1 MKKIFSTRSLLAL
14 FLIASMLL
22 TLLCACNKEDDD
34 DKSSD
39 GGNEECTEHVDGN
52 SDGKCDNCNED
63 MSPDTLD
70 KAGDVLANAV
80 IEQLSNAQSMKIE
93 VTIDILNS
101 SEYWDTWYDYETDE
115 ETLEKYSDY
124 SEGIIK
130 LSATVAKTESGAN
143 AKLDVYSRGRNDAD
157 GEFETEEF
165 TALYL
170 VDGVV
175 YSYDDELDAYLKT
188 DLKNNAVIAEIEAML
203 AEITGKIEITEDEKN
218 AIIAS
223 LGELAITVFDIK
235 DNKGSISVDA
245 KPVFDGFK
253 DYITSIDT
261 SAHTVS
267 YVIDDALEL
276 ISEDLTT
283 KVILDELERI
293 AGLTVNQALA
303 EIDAML
309 TEDYGTT
316 LQGIYDTVVNNPE
329 FVEALRDILTE
340 YYSTIY
346 QGAKIDVAVNDIIT
360 YIQGIKIAALVAQ
373 HEIGDVVIYDLIVS
387 FIPNEDGEAEIPTCA
402 ELFDSIEALL
412 TMKIKDFEV
421 AIGTPIFTMIKEYFS
436 TITVNELNAKL
447 DINFKGVFNIDTIE
461 GEFNYDIYIKE
472 PSIYITNYGTEKRYD
487 ISDTDLKISFKIY
500 DISNESV
507 AISAPTDKEVY
518 YDLADDEYTSTTSD
532 YERLG
537 IYTNYDGTLWITLD
551 VDEELCF
558 YADFLDAD
566 LLKSTTITIDSELLS
581 LSDYD
586 GEINLDTAKDLVIEI
601 DPANGTFTVIECP
614 EYDYSK

>member
-1 MKKIFSTRSLLAL
+1 MKKIFSTRSLLSL
-14 FLIASMLL
+14 FLIISMLL
-22 TLLCACNKEDDD
+22 TLLCACNKEDND

-39 GGNEECTEHVDGN
+39 GDTEECKEHIDEN
-52 SDGKCDNCNED
+52 SDGKCDNCDED
-63 MSPDTLD
+63 LSPDTLD
-70 KAGDVLANAV
+70 QAGDVLANAV
-80 IEQLSNAQSMKIE
+80 IEQLSNAQSMKLE

-130 LSATVAKTESGAN
+130 LSATVAKTENGAN
-143 AKLDVYSRGRNDAD
+143 AKLDVYTHGRDDAD

-175 YSYDDELDAYLKT
+175 YTYDDELDVYLKT

-203 AEITGKIEITEDEKN
+203 AEIMGKIEITEEEKN

-235 DNKGSISVDA
+235 DNKGSISIDA
-245 KPVFDGFK
+245 KPVFDNFK
-253 DYITSIDT
+253 NYMNSIN
-261 SAHTVS
+261 S
-267 YVIDDALEL
+267 YTASQVINDALAL
-276 ISEDLTT
+276 VSEDLTT

-316 LQGIYDTVVNNPE
+316 LQGIYDTVVTNPE
-329 FVEALRDILTE
+329 FVEAVTEMLKEQADTSLTE
-340 YYSTIY
+340 AEIAQTIT
-346 QGAKIDVAVNDIIT
+346 G
-360 YIQGIKIAALVAQ
+360 IQSIKIADLIAQ
-373 HEIGDVVIYDLIVS
+373 YEIGDVVIYDLIVS
-387 FIPNEDGEAEIPTCA
+387 FIPNEDGEAEIPALA
-402 ELFDSIEALL
+402 ELFDSIEELL
-412 TMKIKDFEV
+412 AMPVPDFEE
-421 AIGTPIFTMIKEYFS
+421 AIGIQIFSTIQWQLA
-436 TITVNELNAKL
+436 TITVNELSAKL
-447 DINFKGVFNIDTIE
+447 DLNFKGVFNIDTVE
-461 GEFNYDIYIKE
+461 GELNYDVYIKE
-472 PSIYITNYGTEKRYD
+472 SSYFDGEEVKYD
-487 ISDTDLKISFKIY
+487 TSDTDLKISFKIY
-500 DISNESV
+500 DISEESV
-507 AISAPTDKEVY
+507 AVSAPTDKDVY
-518 YDLADDEYTSTTSD
+518 YDLADKEFTSTTSD
-532 YERLG
+532 YKCLG
-537 IYTNYDGTLWITLD
+537 IYTNFNGTLWITLD
-551 VDEELCF
+551 VDDDLCF

-586 GEINLDTAKDLVIEI
+586 GEIDLDTAKDLVIEI
-601 DPANGTFTVIECP
+601 DPANNTFTVIECP
-614 EYDYSK
+614 EYTYPR

>member
-1 MKKIFSTRSLLAL
+1 
-14 FLIASMLL
+14 MLL
-22 TLLCACNKEDDD
+22 TLLCACNKEDND

-39 GGNEECTEHVDGN
+39 GDTEECKEHIDEN
-52 SDGKCDNCNED
+52 SDGKCDNCDED
-63 MSPDTLD
+63 LSPDTLD
-70 KAGDVLANAV
+70 QAGDVLANAV
-80 IEQLSNAQSMKIE
+80 IEQLSNAQSMKLE

-101 SEYWDTWYDYETDE
+101 SEYWDTWYDYQTDSE
-115 ETLEKYSDY
+115 ILEKYSDY

-130 LSATVAKTESGAN
+130 LSATVVKTENGAN
-143 AKLDVYSRGRNDAD
+143 AKLDVYTHGRDDAD

-175 YSYDDELDAYLKT
+175 YIYDNELDAYLKT
-188 DLKNNAVIAEIEAML
+188 DLKNNAVIAEIEAVL
-203 AEITGKIEITEDEKN
+203 AEIMGKIEITEEEKN
-218 AIIAS
+218 SIIAS

-235 DNKGSISVDA
+235 DNKGSISIDA
-245 KPVFDGFK
+245 KPVFDSFK
-253 DYITSIDT
+253 DYINSIDK
-261 SAHTVS
+261 SAYTVS

-283 KVILDELERI
+283 KIILDELERI

-303 EIDAML
+303 EVDAML

-316 LQGIYDTVVNNPE
+316 LQGIYDTVVNNPD
-329 FVEALRDILTE
+329 FVEALTEILKEQADTSLTE
-340 YYSTIY
+340 
-346 QGAKIDVAVNDIIT
+346 AEIT
-360 YIQGIKIAALVAQ
+360 QMIEGIQSIKIADLVAQ
-373 HEIGDVVIYDLIVS
+373 YEIGDVVIYDLIVS
-387 FIPNEDGEAEIPTCA
+387 FIPNEDGEAEIPTRA

-412 TMKIKDFEV
+412 EMTISDFEEATGI
-421 AIGTPIFTMIKEYFS
+421 AIFSTIKWQLM

-447 DINFKGVFNIDTIE
+447 DINFNGVFNIDTIE
-461 GEFNYDIYIKE
+461 GEVNYDVYIKE
-472 PSIYITNYGTEKRYD
+472 SSYFDGEEVKYD
-487 ISDTDLKISFKIY
+487 TSDTDLKITFKIY
-500 DISNESV
+500 DISGESV
-507 AISAPTDKEVY
+507 AISAPTDKDIY
-518 YDLADDEYTSTTSD
+518 YDLADKEFTSTTSD

-558 YADFLDAD
+558 YADFLDAN

-586 GEINLDTAKDLVIEI
+586 GEIELDTAKDLVIEI
-601 DPANGTFTVIECP
+601 DPSNGTFTVIECP

>member
-22 TLLCACNKEDDD
+22 TLLCACNKEEED

-39 GGNEECTEHVDGN
+39 GGTQECTEHVDGN
-52 SDGKCDNCNED
+52 SDGKCDNCDED

-101 SEYWDTWYDYETDE
+101 GEYWDTWYDYETDE

-130 LSATVAKTESGAN
+130 LSATVAKTENGAN
-143 AKLDVYSRGRNDAD
+143 ARLDVYTRGRGDAD

-175 YSYDDELDAYLKT
+175 YSYDAELDAYLKT
-188 DLKNNAVIAEIEAML
+188 DLKNNAVIAEIEAMI
-203 AEITGKIEITEDEKN
+203 AEVAGKIEITEDEKN

-223 LGELAITVFDIK
+223 LGELAITAFDIK
-235 DNKGSISVDA
+235 DNKGSISIDA

-253 DYITSIDT
+253 NYITSIDT
-261 SAHTVS
+261 SAYTVS

-316 LQGIYDTVVNNPE
+316 LQGIYDTVVNNPD
-329 FVEALRDILTE
+329 FVEALTEILKEQADTSLTE
-340 YYSTIY
+340 AEIAETIE
-346 QGAKIDVAVNDIIT
+346 DI
-360 YIQGIKIAALVAQ
+360 QSIKIADLIAQ
-373 HEIGDVVIYDLIVS
+373 YEIGDVVIYDLIVS

-412 TMKIKDFEV
+412 EMTIYDFEQATGI
-421 AIGTPIFTMIKEYFS
+421 AIFSSIKS
-436 TITVNELNAKL
+436 QLLTITVNELNARL
-447 DINFKGVFNIDTIE
+447 DLNFKGVFNIDTIE
-461 GEFNYDIYIKE
+461 GEINYDVYTKDVSYFHE
-472 PSIYITNYGTEKRYD
+472 DEMKYD
-487 ISDTDLKISFKIY
+487 TSDTDLKISFKLY
-500 DISNESV
+500 DISGESV
-507 AISAPTDKEVY
+507 AISAPTDKDVY
-518 YDLADDEYTSTTSD
+518 YDIADEEFTSTTSD

-551 VDEELCF
+551 VDEELGF

-581 LSDYD
+581 LSDWY
-586 GEINLDTAKDLVIEI
+586 GEIEFDTAKDLVIEI